1 MRIPARYRGWKVWAK
16 LKTQLGSTRDSLP
29 NHAVAAISAL
39 INHAESLTE
48 EVNHLERRI
57 LNWHRTNAASRRL
70 APMPGIGPITASV
83 IAANVPDA
91 SLFRS
96 ARQITAWLGL
106 TLRAHSSGG
115 KDRRTGISKQGDG
128 YTVSATSGAS
138 CGMVGVCGDLSP
150 DLRGAQ
156 VNGLGRS

>member
-1 MRIPARYRGWKVWAK
+1 MKRLLRSGMRIPARYRGWKVWAK

-96 ARQITAWLGL
+96 AHQITAWLGL

-115 KDRRTGISKQGDG
+115 D
-128 YTVSATSGAS
+128 VAPSA
-138 CGMVGVCGDLSP
+138 
-150 DLRGAQ
+150 
-156 VNGLGRS
+156 